1 MSKCT
6 RLPVE
11 GKRITW
17 WDIWN
22 IMGIVTVWQRS
33 RLGLQLFCCLGW
45 SFPNVINE
53 SKTSHPRIVL
63 LAEIAQKRSSSQW
76 KCLCMGRKLK
86 KQQTVGADSWLR
98 CFSDPRDCRCIWCA
112 LFFQSADLATIKK
125 LNIVFGCQPCNW
137 FMFTVPSSDSLFS
150 VRSG

>member
-76 KCLCMGRKLK
+76 RCLYGQEAEETTNSGGRQLASVFLRPQGLQMHLVCTLLSICWFGYNK
-86 KQQTVGADSWLR
+86 KAKYCFWMPTLQLIHVHCPKFRLTV
-98 CFSDPRDCRCIWCA
+98 
-112 LFFQSADLATIKK
+112 
-125 LNIVFGCQPCNW
+125 
-137 FMFTVPSSDSLFS
+137 
-150 VRSG
+150 